1 MTVPDLLTVQQV
13 AHMVGAHANLVYK
26 AIGSGRLAAYNIGT
40 AESPQYRI
48 SEQQVMDWLE
58 HPVRPGVV
66 VSLDERRT
74 G

>member
-1 MTVPDLLTVQQV
+1 MTVPALLTVQQV
-13 AHMVGAHANLVYK
+13 AAMLCTHVNVVYR
-26 AIGSGRLAAYNIGT
+26 AIGSGRLAAYNISSP
-40 AESPQYRI
+40 ESPLYRI